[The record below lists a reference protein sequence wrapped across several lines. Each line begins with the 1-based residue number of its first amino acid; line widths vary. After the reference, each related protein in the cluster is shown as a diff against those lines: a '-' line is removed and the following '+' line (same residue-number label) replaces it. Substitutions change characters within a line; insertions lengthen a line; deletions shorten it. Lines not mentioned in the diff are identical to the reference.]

1 MKLCDSFTKDIGYKL
16 GQSFSESE
24 IMDDIDMNT
33 PLYKTYEDENDE
45 IVERAYKA
53 DKENER
59 SGIDS

>member
-1 MKLCDSFTKDIGYKL
+1 
-16 GQSFSESE
+16 
-24 IMDDIDMNT
+24 MDDIDMNT